1 MQEHEYKAR
10 DKTVQKMSR
19 DGLREEN
26 LRNKEEKRITGRD
39 MDTEVSRSE
48 KKDELDFSKRRR
60 EHINEKRET
69 EHPEQSSQKTIYSR
83 ESVLDEESE
92 QDIDGKLDGEQ
103 VADES
108 TAATKSAFRSESI
121 RGQPRGERAYLE
133 TVADSRDLR
142 KKKMV
147 RDYASKERRKEKE
160 ASEESKTAKREAAR
174 YRETSE
180 VAEESLDGFSEEI
193 KGKSKRERV
202 LKEQRKKSSRL
213 SFGDESDG
221 MVHGAGIGI
230 RSSASAV
237 KDAAA
242 TAAHWKTHEAE
253 EDNAAV
259 EGAHRAELAGESLA
273 RKSIYTRERLKQRR
287 EQSKRLKESVLD
299 EAEKSRL
306 MFESVYGNEAKK
318 MVKKEA
324 EQKRKSALQKLF
336 QKKRYQKQYQAAKQS
351 KKAKDAAIT
360 SAQKFT
366 EKAKDAVKMIA
377 AQNRGIF
384 ATVAIFG
391 LIFVLIAAS
400 FTSCSAS
407 LQGASSAI
415 ISTSYSSTDEDIYA
429 AENAYRAL
437 EEALN
442 TQINQM
448 ESTHPDYDEYRY
460 QIDEIG
466 HNPYQLISYLT
477 VKYGGFTYDEVAEE
491 IESIFRQQYGI
502 TTDATRETVT
512 ETKTVRVGESLGQV
526 VTSGYCNCP
535 ICCGIWSGGPTAS
548 GAYPTANHTLA
559 VDASNPFV
567 PMGTKVVMNGV
578 EYTVEDTGAFAR
590 YGVQFDVYYDSH
602 AAASAHGHQTWE
614 CYLADDN
621 GSNEV
626 EVTRIRDVDTLNV
639 TLTSGNLMSICQDRL
654 GFFQKELFSAYN
666 DTKGN
671 LQMFA
676 TPVDFNWYSSVTS
689 YYGYRIHPISG
700 ANQLHNGMDIGAPE
714 GTKVMA
720 GLTGTVTTSAYND
733 SYGNYVVIKD
743 SKGYELRYA
752 HLSSRSVSAGA
763 SVTKGDEIGL
773 VGNTGNSTGSHLHI
787 ELLKNGE
794 RLNPIFYL
802 ETGEGTGF
810 GGNEYT
816 SEAAQRLLE
825 EAAKYLGTPYVWG
838 GYSPSGFDCSG
849 FVSYCLVHS
858 GVRNTGRLTAQGLYN
873 ICTPVSQSEAQ
884 PGDLIF
890 FTGTYDAGEPVTHIG
905 IYVGNG
911 QMIHCG
917 HPVQYTSINSP
928 YWQSH
933 FYGFGRW

>member
-69 EHPEQSSQKTIYSR
+69 EHPEQSSQKTRYSR
-83 ESVLDEESE
+83 ESVLDDESE
-92 QDIDGKLDGEQ
+92 QDIDGELDGEQ

-108 TAATKSAFRSESI
+108 TAATESAFRSESI

-160 ASEESKTAKREAAR
+160 ASEESKTAKREATR

-253 EDNAAV
+253 DDNAAV

-502 TTDATRETVT
+502 TTDSTRETVT
-512 ETKTVRVGESLGQV
+512 ETKTVRVGESLG
-526 VTSGYCNCP
+526 
-535 ICCGIWSGGPTAS
+535 
-548 GAYPTANHTLA
+548 
-559 VDASNPFV
+559 
-567 PMGTKVVMNGV
+567 
-578 EYTVEDTGAFAR
+578 
-590 YGVQFDVYYDSH
+590 
-602 AAASAHGHQTWE
+602 
-614 CYLADDN
+614 
-621 GSNEV
+621 
-626 EVTRIRDVDTLNV
+626 
-639 TLTSGNLMSICQDRL
+639 
-654 GFFQKELFSAYN
+654 
-666 DTKGN
+666 
-671 LQMFA
+671 
-676 TPVDFNWYSSVTS
+676 
-689 YYGYRIHPISG
+689 
-700 ANQLHNGMDIGAPE
+700 
-714 GTKVMA
+714 
-720 GLTGTVTTSAYND
+720 
-733 SYGNYVVIKD
+733 
-743 SKGYELRYA
+743 
-752 HLSSRSVSAGA
+752 
-763 SVTKGDEIGL
+763 
-773 VGNTGNSTGSHLHI
+773 
-787 ELLKNGE
+787 
-794 RLNPIFYL
+794 
-802 ETGEGTGF
+802 
-810 GGNEYT
+810 
-816 SEAAQRLLE
+816 
-825 EAAKYLGTPYVWG
+825 
-838 GYSPSGFDCSG
+838 
-849 FVSYCLVHS
+849 
-858 GVRNTGRLTAQGLYN
+858 
-873 ICTPVSQSEAQ
+873 
-884 PGDLIF
+884 
-890 FTGTYDAGEPVTHIG
+890 
-905 IYVGNG
+905 
-911 QMIHCG
+911 
-917 HPVQYTSINSP
+917 
-928 YWQSH
+928 
-933 FYGFGRW
+933 